1 MRLRRGRERA
11 WALASAAGLAVAS
24 WAGSAIGAPFE
35 LTWSAPE
42 GCPSREA
49 MIDATLERLEESRSD
64 APPELFV
71 QGTVRRESG
80 GFVVSLALRDAFG
93 RGMGEREVRVER
105 QSCEAVEGMGA
116 LVLALMIAVAR
127 PNLAPHTESAQEPG
141 TAPPSSEPPSSTP
154 PSSEPPSPPPVRRP
168 GRAATGRELPRS
180 SSEERPL
187 RLLVGAG
194 GTASLGVLP
203 IAGLGFGLRAM
214 VSPRSIVLVGVEGGF
229 DAGASV
235 EARGGEVGFQM
246 FSAAARVGLSAL
258 QTPRFELIPNVDLR
272 GGLIRTSARGL
283 RTVESDDRTV
293 VLAGLG
299 VLARAKLGQGFF
311 AEVLPEVAAVFFRRQ
326 FQIRG
331 GGPLYDV
338 HRVGAVEARLSL
350 GLGYEF
356 R

>member
-1 MRLRRGRERA
+1 
-11 WALASAAGLAVAS
+11 
-24 WAGSAIGAPFE
+24 
-35 LTWSAPE
+35 
-42 GCPSREA
+42 
-49 MIDATLERLEESRSD
+49 MIDATLERLGESRSD
-64 APPELFV
+64 APPKLFV
-71 QGTVRRESG
+71 QGAVRRESG
-80 GFVVSLALRDAFG
+80 GFVISLALRDALG

-127 PNLAPHTESAQEPG
+127 PNLVAQAESPQEPG
-141 TAPPSSEPPSSTP
+141 TAPPSSDPPSSDP
-154 PSSEPPSPPPVRRP
+154 PSSEPPSPSPVRRP
-168 GRAATGRELPRS
+168 GRAPAGRELPRS
-180 SSEERPL
+180 SSEDRPL

-214 VSPRSIVLVGVEGGF
+214 VAPRSIVLVGVEAGF

-246 FSAAARVGLSAL
+246 FSAAARVGLSPL
-258 QTPRFELIPNVDLR
+258 QTPRLELIPNVDLR
-272 GGLIRTSARGL
+272 AGLIRTSPRNL
-283 RTVESDDRTV
+283 RSVESDERTV

-299 VLARAKLGQGFF
+299 VLARAKVGQGFF
-311 AEVLPEVAAVFFRRQ
+311 AEALPEIATVFFRRQ
-326 FQIRG
+326 FQVRSG
-331 GGPLYDV
+331 GALDDV
-338 HRVGAVEARLSL
+338 HRVGPVEARISI